1 VSPFIN
7 LKISHHRFLLW
18 VLAFIITVLSAWFQR
33 RTGPAYDLRG
43 KATFQESRIPFRLA
57 RSEVV
62 KINAPIHITVPDS
75 TISGSVRFKRF
86 KSNDEWTRLPMVREG
101 EQLSAYLPHQPVAG
115 KVIYFVFLEKDQEEV
130 SLSGDKPIILRYRGE
145 VPRIILLLHVLVIFI
160 AMLLSNRTAF
170 EALDVRGNPYRYML
184 WTIGALLAG
193 GFVLGPLMQKFA
205 FGTYWTGFPLGTDL
219 TDNKTLITLLGW
231 LLALFLNRRGR
242 DRRGWI
248 VFAAVLLLTAY
259 FIPHSLLGS
268 EIDYTKL
275 KELP

>member
-1 VSPFIN
+1 V
-7 LKISHHRFLLW
+7 
-18 VLAFIITVLSAWFQR
+18 
-33 RTGPAYDLRG
+33 
-43 KATFQESRIPFRLA
+43 E
-57 RSEVV
+57 
-62 KINAPIHITVPDS
+62 INAPIHITVPDS

-86 KSNDEWTRLPMVREG
+86 KSNDEWTILPLVREG
-101 EQLSAYLPHQPVAG
+101 EQLSAYLPHQPVSG

-130 SLSGDKPIILRYRGE
+130 SLSGEKPIILRYRGE

-170 EALDVRGNPYRYML
+170 EALDVQGNTHRYML

-193 GFVLGPLMQKFA
+193 GFILGPLMQKFA

-219 TDNKTLITLLGW
+219 TDNKTLIALLGW

-248 VFAAVLLLTAY
+248 VFAAVLLLAAY

-268 EIDYTKL
+268 ELDYTRMT
-275 KELP
+275 ELP